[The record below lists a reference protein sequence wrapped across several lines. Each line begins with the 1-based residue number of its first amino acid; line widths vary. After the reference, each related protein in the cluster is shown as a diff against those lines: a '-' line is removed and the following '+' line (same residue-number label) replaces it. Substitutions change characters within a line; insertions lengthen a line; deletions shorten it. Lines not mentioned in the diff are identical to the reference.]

1 MMRYAIVVVLVVVPH
16 AGAQTYWQ
24 DIRPVFR
31 KHCTVCHSAK
41 NLAEPDVSGG
51 LALDSYAAA
60 LKGSERK
67 VIHPGKSTESPL
79 VKLIVTE
86 NVKRRMP
93 LDAPPLPAETIEQL
107 RRWIDGGA
115 PEGTPTE
122 TPAET
127 ATAAKTAT
135 R

>member
-41 NLAEPDVSGG
+41 NLKEPDVSGG

-67 VIHPGKSTESPL
+67 VIHTGKSAESPL
-79 VKLIVTE
+79 VKLLTTE

-93 LDAPPLPAETIEQL
+93 LEAPPLAPESIDL
-107 RRWIDGGA
+107 IRRWIDAGA
-115 PEGTPTE
+115 REGTPTD
-122 TPAET
+122 A
-127 ATAAKTAT
+127 
-135 R
+135 